1 MKEINIE
8 KFELDFDIEDGSILR
23 NNDSFKMISDESYY
37 LWIPSIFDYSKIQKL
52 DLSFFQ
58 NNNHIVNQSLDI
70 GAGIGLSSLVL
81 SSISNTVDA
90 WEIGNI
96 AFDCL
101 TANLENAVKT
111 HANNVTFN
119 KRHTAI
125 TNQNVYSTEIIEY
138 EDDFTK
144 NCIYYDNSFGFSGIN
159 SKKNYTLVKQQTI
172 DSYELENVDI
182 INIDTN
188 GYELKV
194 LQGAKDTI
202 QNSKP
207 FLIMNLDDT
216 QLNRYN
222 NSVQEVN
229 NLLNELNYTEVSLGI
244 YSSKQK

>member
-1 MKEINIE
+1 
-8 KFELDFDIEDGSILR
+8 
-23 NNDSFKMISDESYY
+23 MISDESYY